1 MPLLLGG
8 GATGVGAGAGA
19 GAGGAGAAGAEPVVV
34 VGADV
39 EEDEEVVGVED
50 DDEPDP
56 ELLDE
61 AEDEDPAEVDP
72 DVPVKLDEPAVKALV
87 VVPTFFAKAF
97 DPPHPV
103 MEKLAMVS
111 AAIVHKPC
119 GFSLIVTFGRSVT
132 GCQVKVGGHLLWI
145 YRARAVA
152 DYRIALKSKRKFQS
166 STLVRAIADACV
178 ISSRAQRTISIRS
191 LNSGLSR
198 DSSLHSERH
207 ARRRHCAHTSP
218 ISSALESS
226 FSHPC
231 TID

>member
-1 MPLLLGG
+1 MPLLLG
-8 GATGVGAGAGA
+8 AAAGVGAGA
-19 GAGGAGAAGAEPVVV
+19 GAGGAGDAGAEPVVV

-39 EEDEEVVGVED
+39 EEDDVLD
-50 DDEPDP
+50 DDELDP

-61 AEDEDPAEVDP
+61 DEDEDPAEVDP

-87 VVPTFFAKAF
+87 VVPTFFVKAF

-119 GFSLIVTFGRSVT
+119 GFSLILTFGRSVT

-152 DYRIALKSKRKFQS
+152 DY
-166 STLVRAIADACV
+166 
-178 ISSRAQRTISIRS
+178 
-191 LNSGLSR
+191 LNW
-198 DSSLHSERH
+198 
-207 ARRRHCAHTSP
+207 A
-218 ISSALESS
+218 
-226 FSHPC
+226 
-231 TID
+231 

>member
-72 DVPVKLDEPAVKALV
+72 DTPAAKAFV
-87 VVPTFFAKAF
+87 VVPTFLVKAF
-97 DPPHPV
+97 DPPHP
-103 MEKLAMVS
+103 MTEKLAMVS

-152 DYRIALKSKRKFQS
+152 DYRIGLKSKGKIQS
-166 STLVRAIADACV
+166 STLDVTQHLYSYAARNFCSRF
-178 ISSRAQRTISIRS
+178 SS
-191 LNSGLSR
+191 G
-198 DSSLHSERH
+198 
-207 ARRRHCAHTSP
+207 
-218 ISSALESS
+218 
-226 FSHPC
+226 
-231 TID
+231 